1 MQVFF
6 EKINSKDKECA
17 IIKAVEKNKQI
28 ELAIEM
34 LEGKKRSIP
43 VTLSEQALFCDIND
57 IFYIESVDKKTF
69 VYTKD
74 NCYSAKYRLYELEDM
89 LGPFFMRCS
98 KSMIINLK
106 KIKSVK
112 SEIGGRMNA
121 TLLSKEVIIIS
132 RSYVKE
138 MKRRLEL

>member
-1 MQVFF
+1 
-6 EKINSKDKECA
+6 
-17 IIKAVEKNKQI
+17 
-28 ELAIEM
+28 
-34 LEGKKRSIP
+34 
-43 VTLSEQALFCDIND
+43 
-57 IFYIESVDKKTF
+57 
-69 VYTKD
+69 
-74 NCYSAKYRLYELEDM
+74 
-89 LGPFFMRCS
+89 MRCS